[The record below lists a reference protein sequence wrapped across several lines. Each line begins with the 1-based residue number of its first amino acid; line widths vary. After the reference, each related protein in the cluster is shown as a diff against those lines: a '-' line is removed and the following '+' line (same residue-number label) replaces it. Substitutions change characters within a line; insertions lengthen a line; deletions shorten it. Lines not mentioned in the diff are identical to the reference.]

1 MALIRIQ
8 NRSGPRR
15 LSLTAALLA
24 SVSMLGGC
32 FQNWDPAHEQY
43 LRRSDFVTLGAGDAV
58 AHNKAV
64 QTINPWPAWAGNDY
78 INMDGDRAYI
88 AVRRYKED
96 NVKPPQT
103 TKLEPFS
110 GVPFLGGGGAN
121 AKGQ

>member
-1 MALIRIQ
+1 MRLAL
-8 NRSGPRR
+8 
-15 LSLTAALLA
+15 AATLLA

-32 FQNWDPAHEQY
+32 FENWDPAHERY
-43 LRRSDFVTLGAGDAV
+43 LRRSDFITLGAGDAV

-64 QTINPWPAWAGNDY
+64 QTINPWPAWASNDR

-96 NVKPPQT
+96 KVKPPPT

-110 GVPFLGGGGAN
+110 GVPFAQSGAVN
-121 AKGQ
+121 GASP